1 MRQING
7 AYPDPKVSILLQGEY
22 DMIKAYIWRCCCFC
36 SILLSIVAFTPLVI
50 PSEVSE
56 PFVLGMPRTLWAG
69 LLVSLGLMI
78 ITIVGAWA
86 ADASEKG
93 GGK

>member
-1 MRQING
+1 
-7 AYPDPKVSILLQGEY
+7 
-22 DMIKAYIWRCCCFC
+22 MIKVYIWRFCCLC
-36 SILLSIVAFTPLVI
+36 SILLSFVAFTPLVI
-50 PSEVSE
+50 PSKAAE

-86 ADASEKG
+86 ANVAEKG
-93 GGK
+93 GDK